1 MYTVGI
7 FSQLVFILPILFWRK
22 KEIMKSAKRF
32 KYKIVPNKLTKIGK

>member
-7 FSQLVFILPILFWRK
+7 FSQLVFILAILFWRK
-22 KEIMKSAKRF
+22 KIMKSAKHF